1 VAKALKEK
9 PKFSAF
15 WRAYTIV
22 VCLVLL
28 AIAGGTRYF
37 YLFLEDYEATLP
49 QYVMDSFIANLS
61 GDIGAY
67 DYLITSVSEFESD
80 DDAREAFHALLSGG
94 GLEYEKKLV
103 PNGEDAPVYILR
115 SNGEYVGAVSL
126 IALPEPSK
134 FGFSEFAIEKI
145 TDLYLPNIAITASL
159 PAGYTLHVN
168 GRELGADF
176 IIKETPFE
184 HDQFALNDEGALLY
198 TYQVAGLT
206 KEPRAVATDKSGN
219 AVDLY
224 LGEDLADLGATVLF
238 SGIEITAPT
247 GFSVIV
253 DGVEIT
259 NGKWSKE
266 TLILEELANYPADY
280 VPEVPSLTAYEVT
293 GLTETPKVEVFNF
306 RGDEVAGEALGNH
319 YRYDFTFSGD
329 DLTAYEDIV
338 LPIARMY
345 CNYIADSP
353 KATKARMYRYLL
365 PDTPSYSTLQPRRLM
380 RSFYTDH
387 VAWEFDNEEIS
398 ELALYSPSLFQ
409 CRIKLDFTII
419 QASGSR
425 FTTDID
431 MVGLFVKVE
440 GKWYLLDFW
449 MAG

>member
-1 VAKALKEK
+1 VRDFKEK

-15 WRAYTIV
+15 WYAYTIV

-37 YLFLEDYEATLP
+37 YLYLEDYEATLP

-61 GDIGAY
+61 RDTSAY
-67 DYLITSVSEFESD
+67 DYLITSASEFESD
-80 DDAREAFHALLSGG
+80 DDAREAFHALLAGG
-94 GLEYEKKLV
+94 RLDYEKILV
-103 PNGEDAPVYILR
+103 ANWEDAPVYILR

-126 IALPEPSK
+126 TALPEPSK
-134 FGFSEFAIEKI
+134 FGFSEFTIDKI

-168 GRELGADF
+168 ERELGEDF
-176 IIKETPFE
+176 IIGQTQIK
-184 HDQFALNDEGALLY
+184 HDRFALNDEGTLLY
-198 TYQVAGLT
+198 TYQVSGLT
-206 KEPRAVATDKSGN
+206 KEPRAVATDKSGS

-224 LGEDLADLGATVLF
+224 LREDFTDLGATVLF
-238 SGIEITAPT
+238 SGVEITAPT
-247 GFSVIV
+247 GFLVFV
-253 DGVEIT
+253 DGVDIT
-259 NGKWSKE
+259 NGKHRKE
-266 TLILEELANYPADY
+266 TLALEGLANYPADS
-280 VPEVPSLTAYEVT
+280 VPEVPSLTVYEVT
-293 GLTETPKVEVFNF
+293 GLSETPKVEVFDF
-306 RGDEVAGEALGNH
+306 RGEEVAGETLDNH

-440 GKWYLLDFW
+440 GQWHLLDFW